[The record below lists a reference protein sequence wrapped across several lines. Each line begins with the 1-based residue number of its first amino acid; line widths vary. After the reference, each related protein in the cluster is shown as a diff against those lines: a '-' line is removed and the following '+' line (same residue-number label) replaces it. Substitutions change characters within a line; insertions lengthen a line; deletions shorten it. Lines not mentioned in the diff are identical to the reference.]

1 MQTLKY
7 QEKII
12 QRTIKF
18 IVKNV
23 FFSFLENLKNV
34 KNTKIIK
41 IVTNAYKK
49 ALLFQKIKG

>member
-23 FFSFLENLKNV
+23 FFSFLENLKNI
-34 KNTKIIK
+34 KNRKNIK

>member
-12 QRTIKF
+12 QRKIKF

-34 KNTKIIK
+34 KNTKSIK

-49 ALLFQKIKG
+49 PFYLKK

>member
-34 KNTKIIK
+34 KKTKNIK